1 MILVAASVF
10 VGGLI
15 ALVGLWLWLDYRTDP
30 TQSWLAIFS
39 ANLAAVLP
47 LTLRQSLD
55 GQAQLMGLPL
65 TGESSAYWYMARAG
79 GMVAYLL
86 LWLSVV
92 WGLAL
97 SGKITTNRIPA
108 PVVYGLH
115 EFLSLGA
122 VVFALLH
129 SLVLLGDSYINFS
142 LINLVIPYTAPYEP
156 FWTGLGTIGFY
167 LIAALTAS
175 FYVRKQIGQQ
185 TWRALHYLT
194 FAGFALVLT
203 HGLMAGTDTT
213 LPVIKLMYLG
223 TGGLVLFLT
232 LYRLLTPKRKP
243 VRAAGR

>member
-1 MILVAASVF
+1 
-10 VGGLI
+10 
-15 ALVGLWLWLDYRTDP
+15 
-30 TQSWLAIFS
+30 
-39 ANLAAVLP
+39 LP
-47 LTLRQSLD
+47 LSLRQSLNT
-55 GQAQLMGLPL
+55 QAQLMGLPL
-65 TGESSAYWYMARAG
+65 TGETSAYWYMARAG
-79 GMVAYLL
+79 GIVAYLL

-97 SGKITTNRIPA
+97 SGKLATNRVPA

-115 EFLSLGA
+115 QFLSLGA

-129 SLVLLGDSYINFS
+129 SLVLLGDNYINFS
-142 LINLVIPYTAPYEP
+142 LINVMLPYTAPYQP

-167 LIAALTAS
+167 LITALTVS
-175 FYVRKQIGQQ
+175 FYVRKKIGQQ

-203 HGLMAGTDTT
+203 HGLMAGTDTS
-213 LPVIKLMYLG
+213 LPIIKLMYLT

-243 VRAAGR
+243 IRAINR